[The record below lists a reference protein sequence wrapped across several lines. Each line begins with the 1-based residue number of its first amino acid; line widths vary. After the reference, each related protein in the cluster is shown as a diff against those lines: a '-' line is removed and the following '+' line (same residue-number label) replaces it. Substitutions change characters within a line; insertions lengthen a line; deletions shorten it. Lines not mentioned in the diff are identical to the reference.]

1 MENVNPVKE
10 LLREKYFTETGP
22 PGGIFQEKKFFEFMP
37 LFQVGYSTANS
48 YKTSKNT
55 NILNA
60 RSANPSC
67 NIPRRSLDYG
77 GGQWKKCFWEGDS
90 YLHTSKPEF
99 CNEQREILHD
109 TKKSN
114 GILGIHHKLGDHD
127 NLPPIKEKE
136 NESLGLKSIESRRWY
151 RRNIKWYNI
160 KILFLMSYLYRM
172 VTVKIQEL
180 SHSRSLLSSIA

>member
-10 LLREKYFTETGP
+10 LRREKYFTETGP

-67 NIPRRSLDYG
+67 NIPRRSLDYIG
-77 GGQWKKCFWEGDS
+77 RTMEEVLLGKERVIF
-90 YLHTSKPEF
+90 
-99 CNEQREILHD
+99 ILQ
-109 TKKSN
+109 
-114 GILGIHHKLGDHD
+114 
-127 NLPPIKEKE
+127 NLSFVMSKEKYCMTPRRVME
-136 NESLGLKSIESRRWY
+136 FLGFIINSETMTI
-151 RRNIKWYNI
+151 
-160 KILFLMSYLYRM
+160 FLP
-172 VTVKIQEL
+172 
-180 SHSRSLLSSIA
+180 

>member
-1 MENVNPVKE
+1 MNLCLCFRLGTAPRILTKHPKIPISLMREVPIPLVIYLE
-10 LLREKYFTETGP
+10 DLL
-22 PGGIFQEKKFFEFMP
+22 IMW
-37 LFQVGYSTANS
+37 
-48 YKTSKNT
+48 
-55 NILNA
+55 
-60 RSANPSC
+60 
-67 NIPRRSLDYG
+67 G
-77 GGQWKKCFWEGDS
+77 GGQWKKWFWEGHS

-136 NESLGLKSIESRRWY
+136 LKSIESRRWY

-160 KILFLMSYLYRM
+160 KILFDVIPISNG
-172 VTVKIQEL
+172 
-180 SHSRSLLSSIA
+180 SC

>member
-60 RSANPSC
+60 RSTNPSC
-67 NIPRRSLDYG
+67 NIPRRSLDY
-77 GGQWKKCFWEGDS
+77 DS
-90 YLHTSKPEF
+90 S
-99 CNEQREILHD
+99 
-109 TKKSN
+109 
-114 GILGIHHKLGDHD
+114 
-127 NLPPIKEKE
+127 
-136 NESLGLKSIESRRWY
+136 
-151 RRNIKWYNI
+151 
-160 KILFLMSYLYRM
+160 
-172 VTVKIQEL
+172 
-180 SHSRSLLSSIA
+180 